1 MLSIISCNTK
11 IIIQKLDKFNEKLV
25 ENANLVEI
33 LEKRNHA
40 FLEGLN
46 TCQSIQ
52 DDKVKQDDEKIEK
65 IKEQLESVNKYI
77 ECKHKEL
84 QKLMRI
90 KEDR

>member
-1 MLSIISCNTK
+1 MKEESLFKAHEETMLSIISCNTK
-11 IIIQKLDKFNEKLV
+11 IIIQKLYKFNEKLV

-52 DDKVKQDDEKIEK
+52 DDKVKQVD
-65 IKEQLESVNKYI
+65 
-77 ECKHKEL
+77 
-84 QKLMRI
+84 
-90 KEDR
+90 